1 MNGGVDSLNRVVLL
15 KAEQTSSITSPGGQA
30 MAEYGRHGKEEITK
44 EKKNMSVPLQ
54 RDAPRVVD
62 QMEKTVMPR

>member
-1 MNGGVDSLNRVVLL
+1 
-15 KAEQTSSITSPGGQA
+15 

-44 EKKNMSVPLQ
+44 ERKNMSVPLQ

-62 QMEKTVMPR
+62 QTEKTVMPR